1 VGLQASGR
9 HALGCDGQRDGV
21 DGKGDGVDGKGTTTA
36 SDDREPGQ
44 GPGNDRREAQGRLS
58 VRMRN
63 EAEKGSDSP

>member
-1 VGLQASGR
+1 MGLQASGR

-21 DGKGDGVDGKGTTTA
+21 DGKGTPTT

-44 GPGNDRREAQGRLS
+44 SPGNDRREAQGRLS

-63 EAEKGSDSP
+63 ETEKGSDSP